1 MSGLS
6 FVITEEEQNNIVTRG
21 AEIFGST
28 VIPTYSSIAT
38 QLVSTMLVA
47 QQKPADFEQTIATQ
61 EVYCEMLKKLVGADE
76 DVIGLE
82 KIKAL
87 KTIEKMIA
95 GYDEEIA
102 MQMQQMAEPVPAVE
116 TEAEEEVVCAPAVE
130 SCEAVVEEADAVA
143 DYETTPDVVED
154 VAVAETVETEAE

>member
-76 DVIGLE
+76 DTIGLE

-87 KTIEKMIA
+87 KSIEKMIA
-95 GYDEEIA
+95 GYEQQMA
-102 MQMQQMAEPVPAVE
+102 MQMQHMATDVEESGAV
-116 TEAEEEVVCAPAVE
+116 EEVVYPTEPSADSYELA
-130 SCEAVVEEADAVA
+130 AEEAA
-143 DYETTPDVVED
+143 
-154 VAVAETVETEAE
+154 TVETPVDTAGAVAVDPVAE

>member
-76 DVIGLE
+76 DTIGLE

-87 KTIEKMIA
+87 KSIEKMIA
-95 GYDEEIA
+95 GYEQQMA
-102 MQMQQMAEPVPAVE
+102 MQMQQMQHMATDVEESGAV
-116 TEAEEEVVCAPAVE
+116 EEVVYPTEPSADSSELA
-130 SCEAVVEEADAVA
+130 VEEAA
-143 DYETTPDVVED
+143 
-154 VAVAETVETEAE
+154 TVETPVDTAGAVAVDPVAE